1 MPILASEGCF
11 WPLTASITSE
21 AKINYAYVTTQG
33 ICNNFIEVNFCMGPM
48 VWRPNPLFQDST
60 TMSLINKIKMD
71 PNSNSNITVIN
82 FLADYRISCYRN
94 ND

>member
-21 AKINYAYVTTQG
+21 AKINYAYVTKQG

-48 VWRPNPLFQDST
+48 VSEPNRLLQDST
-60 TMSLINKIKMD
+60 TMSLINILTKSFKVKKYYSQD
-71 PNSNSNITVIN
+71 KTERPKH
-82 FLADYRISCYRN
+82 AE
-94 ND
+94 